1 LGYYALYNNNGQN
14 NTAVG
19 SGALRSNSDASN
31 NCAFGF
37 NALYSNTTGQHNN
50 AIGYQAGKNNTGTI
64 NNTINIGPST
74 KLTAN
79 KTGILKFSEVENT
92 SYPTTNQFW
101 YGDPLNGWI
110 NVHAGTVS
118 KSLQPRVTPP
128 STYVHRWDTSG
139 SSIYATT
146 LNTSFTLDISG
157 IPTLANQHYTVE
169 LFLVQPGTTGYYA
182 NNVTINGTTVTKKPT
197 VANFGFTPSTGAGNI
212 DVETFNILCTATNT
226 YTVLAKYDKYV

>member
-1 LGYYALYNNNGQN
+1 MYSNTSGKFNIAIGTEALYSDISGSY

-19 SGALRSNSDASN
+19 YQSLYNDVSGN
-31 NCAFGF
+31 
-37 NALYSNTTGQHNN
+37 YNT
-50 AIGYQAGKNNTGTI
+50 AIGYQAGQNNSTTI
-64 NNTINIGPST
+64 NNTILIGPDT
-74 KLTAN
+74 KLTTN
-79 KTGILKFSEVENT
+79 KSGIVKFSEVENT
-92 SYPTTNQFW
+92 SYPATNQFW
-101 YGDPLNGWI
+101 FGDPLSGWI
-110 NVHAGTVS
+110 NVHAGTLS

-128 STYVHRWDTSG
+128 ATYTHRWDTSG

-146 LNTSFTLDISG
+146 LNANFTLDISG

-182 NNVTINGTTVTKKPT
+182 TNVTINGTSVTKKPT
-197 VANFGFTPSTGAGNI
+197 AANFGFTPSTISGNI